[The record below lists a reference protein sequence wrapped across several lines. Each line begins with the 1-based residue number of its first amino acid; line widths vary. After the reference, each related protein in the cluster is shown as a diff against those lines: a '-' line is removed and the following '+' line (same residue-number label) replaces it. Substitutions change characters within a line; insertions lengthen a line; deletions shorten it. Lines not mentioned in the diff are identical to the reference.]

1 MNQLNNN
8 DAERGVLGAAL
19 LDADKVMPF
28 AIGRKNLTPE
38 AFHNPNHAY
47 LWRAMMQ
54 MASEKR
60 PIDVLTVA
68 EKISQNGGLEKVGG
82 TAYLNGM
89 LDSIPS
95 AAHAEYY
102 VDILLEW
109 HTIRKINM
117 LEIELKEAVTQGEL
131 PECQRINNLIQIEL
145 SSSIKPEEA
154 FDIWSLSDIQKYIPD
169 PKNYIA
175 GNGWLRRGAGML
187 LTGGTGI
194 GKSILAEQISL
205 YIAAGINILGCIAVK
220 QSFNVLHIQAEND
233 QDTIK
238 RDTESI
244 IKNVHPEMNI
254 NTIENHFHICHAYGL
269 TGNEFISWLN
279 IQCTKFKPDLIA
291 IDPYQAYIPGEMD
304 INSSACFLSWIKPV
318 NALIRD
324 FNCALVLV
332 AHTPKP
338 RDREG
343 WTARES
349 VYMAAGSSAI
359 SNWARTSAE
368 LTQVG
373 QEDFH
378 FRLRFGKNAERT
390 GVVKDD
396 GHIARDLFIEHSQSI
411 NEPYWLVSQSQ
422 DEPVKSKYRDEIIT
436 LALAH
441 PSMSQRAIAEQVGC
455 SIGMVSK
462 WYPTEAKNQ

>member
-1 MNQLNNN
+1 MNQMSNEA
-8 DAERGVLGAAL
+8 AERGVLGAAL
-19 LDADKVMPF
+19 LDADKVMTF
-28 AIGRKNLTPE
+28 AVNRKKLLPD
-38 AFHNPNHAY
+38 AFYHPPHAL
-47 LWRAMMQ
+47 LWKVLMT
-54 MASEKR
+54 MADEKR

-68 EKISQNGGLEKVGG
+68 EKLGQTGLEKIGG
-82 TAYLNGM
+82 TTYLNGL
-89 LDSIPS
+89 LDSIPT

-109 HTIRKINM
+109 HTIRKISM
-117 LEIELKEAVTQGEL
+117 LEMELKEAVSQGEL
-131 PECQRINNLIQIEL
+131 SECQRLNGLIQAEL
-145 SSSIKPEEA
+145 TYHATSEVEPFE
-154 FDIWSLSDIQKYIPD
+154 IWSLSDIQKYIPD

-205 YIAAGINILGCIAVK
+205 YVAAGTNILGCIAVK
-220 QSFNVLHIQAEND
+220 QSFHTLHIQAEND

-244 IKNVHPEMNI
+244 IKNIQPEMNAI
-254 NTIENHFHICHAYGL
+254 NIEEHFHICHAYGL

-279 IQCTKFKPDLIA
+279 MQCIKFKPDLIT

-304 INSSACFLSWIKPV
+304 INSSACFLSWIKPI

-390 GVVKDD
+390 GIINDD
-396 GHIARDLFIEHSQSI
+396 GHIVRDLFIEHSKAI
-411 NEPYWLVSQSQ
+411 KEPYWAVSESQ
-422 DEPVKSKYRDEIIT
+422 AEPIKSKYRDEVIS

-441 PSMSQRAIAEQVGC
+441 PSMSQREIAKQIGC
-455 SIGMVSK
+455 SIGIVSK
-462 WYPTEAKNQ
+462 WYPVEAKNQ